1 MSHAAFMVYK
11 YALIAQATVKSPL
24 GYGYTLSV
32 QSISGEFTNSYAHK
46 LGKSS
51 KEWLNFFVCWFSDN
65 PLPTSYSFYS
75 HSRITSNVVVAV

>member
-1 MSHAAFMVYK
+1 MVYK
-11 YALIAQATVKSPL
+11 YALIAQATVKSLL

-51 KEWLNFFVCWFSDN
+51 KEWLNFFVC
-65 PLPTSYSFYS
+65 
-75 HSRITSNVVVAV
+75 

>member
-51 KEWLNFFVCWFSDN
+51 KECLIFLSADLVTTHFPHLTRSI
-65 PLPTSYSFYS
+65 L
-75 HSRITSNVVVAV
+75 IQE